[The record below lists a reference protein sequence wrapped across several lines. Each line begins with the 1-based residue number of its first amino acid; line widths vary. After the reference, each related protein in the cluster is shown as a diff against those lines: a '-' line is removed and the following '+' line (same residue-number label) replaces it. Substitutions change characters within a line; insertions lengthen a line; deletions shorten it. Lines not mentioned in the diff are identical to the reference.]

1 MCFIAK
7 SCTASVSMSVPTSP
21 VAQRS
26 HARARLNS
34 ATPLHSLPRQQPNIR
49 LMQACIS
56 RLLHPK
62 RWPTIE

>member
-34 ATPLHSLPRQQPNIR
+34 ATPLHSLPRQQFNRADAGMHLAASPP
-49 LMQACIS
+49 QTVA
-56 RLLHPK
+56 HD
-62 RWPTIE
+62 